1 MKKAVIYILACML
14 LYSFFY
20 ELSAM
25 KVVFILLGLCSIFA
39 VSIIPL
45 KVVIGAKYPIILLS
59 FAGTAGFFF
68 YPQLAVSYPMVEP
81 LIIFLALYS
90 IAFYLITMEE
100 KGHDI
105 YKEMAGV
112 SILFL
117 STSFNLAMTGKPVL
131 ILPLALSVMFF
142 LFVLGRHKIVL
153 LMAVYTL
160 IITVVLVYKHIPV
173 LSAGLPLREVNRY
186 ILFATSFVFLAI
198 SFFGF
203 VKQGG
208 QIKILTFFGF
218 LYLCV
223 DLLLTTG
230 LKVSGGLLYQPVM
243 ALFMI
248 SPLIGLMLKRS
259 EVKRG

>member
-1 MKKAVIYILACML
+1 MKKAIIYILTSML

-20 ELSAM
+20 ELDAT
-25 KVVFILLGLCSIFA
+25 KATLILLGLAAVFA
-39 VSIIPL
+39 MSLVPL
-45 KVVIGAKYPIILLS
+45 KFVIGAKYPIILLS

-68 YPQLAVSYPMVEP
+68 YPQLAVSYPVGP

-90 IAFYLITMEE
+90 VAFYLITMDQ

-117 STSFNLAMTGKPVL
+117 SVSFNLAMCGKPVL
-131 ILPLALSVMFF
+131 IIPLGLSIMFF

-153 LMAVYTL
+153 LMAAYTL
-160 IITVVLVYKHIPV
+160 AITAVLVYKNIPI
-173 LSAGLPLREVNRY
+173 LSAGLPLREVNSY
-186 ILFATSFVFLAI
+186 ILSATSFVFLVM

-208 QIKILTFFGF
+208 QTKILTFFGF
-218 LYLCV
+218 LYVCI
-223 DLLLTTG
+223 DLLLSTG
-230 LKVSGGLLYQPVM
+230 LKMTGGLLYHPII

-248 SPLIGLMLKRS
+248 SPLIGLMLKKS
-259 EVKRG
+259 EVKRA

>member
-1 MKKAVIYILACML
+1 MKKATIYILASML

-20 ELSAM
+20 ELNAM
-25 KVVFILLGLCSIFA
+25 KVLFILLGLISMFA
-39 VSIIPL
+39 VSLVPL

-68 YPQLAVSYPMVEP
+68 YPQLASSYPVEP
-81 LIIFLALYS
+81 LIIFLALYG

-100 KGHDI
+100 KGQDM
-105 YKEMAGV
+105 YKEMAGI

-131 ILPLALSVMFF
+131 ILPLGLSIMFF

-160 IITVVLVYKHIPV
+160 VITVVLVYKHIPV
-173 LSAGLPLREVNRY
+173 LSAGVPIREINRY

-198 SFFGF
+198 SFFRF

-218 LYLCV
+218 LYMCI
-223 DLLLTTG
+223 DLLLSAG
-230 LKVSGGLLYQPVM
+230 LKMSGGLLYQPII
-243 ALFMI
+243 ALFII
-248 SPLIGLMLKRS
+248 SPLIGLMLKS
-259 EVKRG
+259 EVKRI

>member
-1 MKKAVIYILACML
+1 ML
-14 LYSFFY
+14 LYSYFY

-25 KVVFILLGLCSIFA
+25 KVLFILLGLISIFA
-39 VSIIPL
+39 VSRVPIKI
-45 KVVIGAKYPIILLS
+45 VIGAKYPIILLS

-68 YPQLAVSYPMVEP
+68 YPQLASSYPVEP

-100 KGHDI
+100 KGQDM
-105 YKEMAGV
+105 YKEMAGI

-117 STSFNLAMTGKPVL
+117 SVSFNLAMTGKPVL

-160 IITVVLVYKHIPV
+160 VITVVLVYKHIPV
-173 LSAGLPLREVNRY
+173 LSAGAPIREINSY
-186 ILFATSFVFLAI
+186 ILFSTSFVFLVI
-198 SFFGF
+198 SFFAF

-208 QIKILTFFGF
+208 QTKILAFFGF
-218 LYLCV
+218 LYICV
-223 DLLLTTG
+223 DLLMSTG
-230 LKVSGGLLYQPVM
+230 FKISGGLLYQPII

-248 SPLIGLMLKRS
+248 SPLIGLMLKS
-259 EVKRG
+259 EGKRV

>member
-1 MKKAVIYILACML
+1 MKKAIIYILASML

-20 ELSAM
+20 ELNAM
-25 KVVFILLGLCSIFA
+25 KVVFILLGLASVFA
-39 VSIIPL
+39 VSLVPL
-45 KVVIGAKYPIILLS
+45 KFVVGAKYPIILLS

-68 YPQLAVSYPMVEP
+68 YPQLAASYPVEP

-90 IAFYLITMEE
+90 IAFYLITLEQ

-117 STSFNLAMTGKPVL
+117 SVSFNLALCGKPVL
-131 ILPLALSVMFF
+131 IIPLGLSIMFF

-153 LMAVYTL
+153 LMAAYTL
-160 IITVVLVYKHIPV
+160 IITVVLVYKHIPL
-173 LSAGLPLREVNRY
+173 LSAGVPLREINSY
-186 ILFATSFVFLAI
+186 ILFATSFVFLVI

-208 QIKILTFFGF
+208 QTKILTFFGF
-218 LYLCV
+218 LYVCI
-223 DLLLTTG
+223 DLLLSTG
-230 LKVSGGLLYQPVM
+230 LKMTGGLLHHPVI
-243 ALFMI
+243 ALFMV
-248 SPLIGLMLKRS
+248 SPLIGLMLKKS
-259 EVKRG
+259 EVKRA